1 MLRFKTVKLVMA
13 GLLASTAGMALL
25 TGPVWGQAATGT
37 GAQAGTGGQV
47 QSQGQQ
53 QANVAKDY
61 AIPAQSLVSALVR
74 FTDITGIQF
83 FFDAAIARDKRSAGV
98 SGRLSAEEAL
108 RRLLQGS
115 GLTFRFTNVN
125 TVTLIPLPEAGG
137 TTVLDPV
144 TVQGE
149 GGTGDAGLE
158 TAWGPAGSFVAK
170 RSASGMKT
178 DTPLAETPQTISVVT
193 REEMQARNVTNI
205 AEALGYTAG
214 VRSGIMGSSNGYGG
228 DSASIRGFGG
238 DGTSGPSFNEYI
250 DGMRLRG
257 SGYVVAG
264 IDPFAFER
272 VEVIKG
278 PASVLYGQATPG
290 GLVNM
295 VSKRPQEQAFG
306 EAELQTG
313 SNSRKQGSVDF
324 GDKLDETGTLRYRLG
339 VMAYDTEGQTAFS
352 DRARIT
358 LAPSITW
365 TPHADTTF
373 TLLTRYQRD
382 NFDGSPLNWLP
393 AVGTLLPN
401 ANGKISRDFF
411 SGDPNFMRWDRT
423 NIALGYAFEQTL
435 SDTWTFRQNF
445 RHMYNQLDFATV
457 YISTMNANG
466 RTANRQAF
474 GMLEHSRDTTIDN
487 QLQADFST
495 GEAKHTLLGGVD
507 LQYTRSDTDRILQNT
522 AATIDVFNPVYY
534 QTFSPTAY
542 QKNKT
547 ETNQYGL
554 YLQDQVKWD
563 QWILVL
569 GLRQDW
575 AQTGTRNMYTYGRT
589 KQSDDALTKRAAL
602 MYRFDA
608 GFSPYVSYTES
619 FDPSVG
625 SLLVGNIP
633 AKPSE
638 GVQYEVGVKYQPPGY
653 NSFITASLFDLTRQN
668 VTTTDPVNTSFVV
681 QTGEISS
688 KGLEL
693 EGKVA
698 LADGLSGT
706 ASYTYLDAE
715 VTSFNGTTNTI
726 NGVAVARQGKTPTRV
741 PQHSASAWLDYT
753 FQQGEW
759 RGLGLGAGLRYVGA
773 TFGDDANSFKVPAFT
788 LLDAAIR
795 YDLANLGTQYAG
807 WSAALTGS
815 NLLDKEY
822 VSACSA
828 AVRCFYGDGRRI
840 YASLKYKW

>member
-1 MLRFKTVKLVMA
+1 MVLA
-13 GLLASTAGMALL
+13 GLLAGSAGLVLMA
-25 TGPVWGQAATGT
+25 GQAQAQAQARARAQAQHDAHQQV
-37 GAQAGTGGQV
+37 AQAG
-47 QSQGQQ
+47 QSS
-53 QANVAKDY
+53 AKDF

-74 FTDITGIQF
+74 FTDATGIQF
-83 FFDAAIARDKRSAGV
+83 FFDAAIARDKRSQGV

-108 RRLLQGS
+108 RRMLVGS
-115 GLTFRFTNVN
+115 GLTFRFTNAN
-125 TVTLIPLPEAGG
+125 TVTLVPVPEASGAA
-137 TTVLDPV
+137 VLDPV
-144 TVQGE
+144 TVQGQVGAE
-149 GGTGDAGLE
+149 GGMEA
-158 TAWGPAGSFVAK
+158 TAWSPAGSFVAK

-178 DTPLAETPQTISVVT
+178 DTPLAETPQSISVVT

-214 VRSGIMGSSNGYGG
+214 VRAGIMGSSSGYGG
-228 DSASIRGFGG
+228 DSSSIRGFGG

-257 SGYVVAG
+257 AGYVVSG

-278 PASVLYGQATPG
+278 PASVLYGQSTPG

-295 VSKRPQEQAFG
+295 VSKRPQAPGQAAQAAG
-306 EAELQTG
+306 EAEVQTG
-313 SNSRKQGSVDF
+313 SNNRKQGSVDF
-324 GDKLDETGTLRYRLG
+324 GDKLNETGSLTYRLG
-339 VMAYDTEGQTAFS
+339 VLAFDTEGQTAFS
-352 DRARIT
+352 DRARIS
-358 LAPSITW
+358 LAPSLTW
-365 TPHADTTF
+365 SPHADTTL
-373 TLLTRYQRD
+373 TILTRYQRD
-382 NFDGSPLNWLP
+382 NFDGSALNWLP
-393 AVGTLLPN
+393 AAGTILPN
-401 ANGKISRDFF
+401 ANGKVSRDFF
-411 SGDPNFMRWDRT
+411 AGDPNFMRWDRT
-423 NIALGYAFEQTL
+423 NIAFGYAFEQVL
-435 SDTWTFRQNF
+435 SDTFTARQNF
-445 RHMYNQLDFATV
+445 RHMYNQLDYASV

-487 QLQADFST
+487 QLQADFNT
-495 GEAKHTLLGGVD
+495 GPVKHTLLGGVD

-522 AATIDVFNPVYY
+522 AATIDIFNPVYY
-534 QTFSPTAY
+534 QTFTPTAY

-554 YLQDQVKWD
+554 YLQDQIKWD

-575 AQTGTRNMYTYGRT
+575 AQTGTRNMFTYGRT

-638 GVQYEVGVKYQPPGY
+638 GVQYEMGVKYQPPGY
-653 NSFITASLFDLTRQN
+653 NSFITASVFDLTRQN
-668 VTTTDPVNTSFVV
+668 VTTNDLVNTGFVV

-688 KGLEL
+688 RGLEL
-693 EGKVA
+693 EAKAA
-698 LADGLSGT
+698 LSEGLSGT
-706 ASYTYLDAE
+706 LSYTYLDAE
-715 VTSFNGTTNTI
+715 VTSFNGTVNTI
-726 NGVAVARQGKTPTRV
+726 NGVAVQRQGKTPTRV
-741 PQHSASAWLDYT
+741 PQNSASAWLDYT
-753 FQQGEW
+753 FKQGEW
-759 RGLGLGAGLRYVGA
+759 RGLGLGAGLRYVGE
-773 TFGDDANSFKVPAFT
+773 TYGDDANSFKVPAFT
-788 LLDAAIR
+788 LFDAAIR
-795 YDLANLGTQYAG
+795 YDLANLGVQYAG

-828 AVRCFYGDGRRI
+828 AVRCFYGDGRRV